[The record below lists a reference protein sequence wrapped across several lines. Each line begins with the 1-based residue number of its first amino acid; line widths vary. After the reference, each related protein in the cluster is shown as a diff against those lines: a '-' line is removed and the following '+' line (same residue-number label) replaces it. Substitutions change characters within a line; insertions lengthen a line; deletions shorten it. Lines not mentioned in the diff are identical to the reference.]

1 MVDFEGEESVF
12 LSFSAVW
19 QEKKF
24 MVKIFDI
31 GIILVK
37 SGEREVLPQIG
48 SLPIKLGWLECQRL
62 KLFCHTYSYISG
74 QHKL

>member
-1 MVDFEGEESVF
+1 MFSY
-12 LSFSAVW
+12 LSLQFA
-19 QEKKF
+19 KKKNF

-37 SGEREVLPQIG
+37 SGEREVVAQIG
-48 SLPIKLGWLECQRL
+48 SLPIKSGRL